1 MVAGKGIS
9 RGNKL
14 ATLINVIILLIADG
28 HAFTFRVSTFPT
40 ISHPLVLTTN
50 RRLSPLMPPAQ
61 SQSGSSKT
69 RLGLNPKETSLQDQL
84 IRNPPNP
91 FTKLYKREWH
101 VVPKQSHHGVGDLV
115 FQKPGTKQFLVV
127 ETKYLR
133 IDPGRAGKRNRNS
146 GRKRVREQIEFYS
159 RQFKN
164 LHPNSK
170 VESAIYT
177 NLEGLQYIKTQTKTE
192 DENTIIVFGLTLTLR
207 AFWNQD

>member
-1 MVAGKGIS
+1 MLYQNNLIMVSGI
-9 RGNKL
+9 
-14 ATLINVIILLIADG
+14 
-28 HAFTFRVSTFPT
+28 
-40 ISHPLVLTTN
+40 
-50 RRLSPLMPPAQ
+50 
-61 SQSGSSKT
+61 
-69 RLGLNPKETSLQDQL
+69 
-84 IRNPPNP
+84 
-91 FTKLYKREWH
+91 LYFK
-101 VVPKQSHHGVGDLV
+101 
-115 FQKPGTKQFLVV
+115 KPGTKQFLVV